1 MNIEIDSIHLIYD
14 IFFIIYSYVSLKL
27 YILYLI
33 YSATIS
39 LYNYVKKNKKYKP
52 PINKECPICLDINDK
67 YWIKTI
73 CNHEFHFDCIK
84 EWKVVSETCPICR
97 SGIGIWN

>member
-1 MNIEIDSIHLIYD
+1 MIMFQRLAFLVCALMTFLAIQANAQQNDD
-14 IFFIIYSYVSLKL
+14 
-27 YILYLI
+27 
-33 YSATIS
+33 
-39 LYNYVKKNKKYKP
+39 
-52 PINKECPICLDINDK
+52 DK

-73 CNHEFHFDCIK
+73 CNHEFHFDCVK